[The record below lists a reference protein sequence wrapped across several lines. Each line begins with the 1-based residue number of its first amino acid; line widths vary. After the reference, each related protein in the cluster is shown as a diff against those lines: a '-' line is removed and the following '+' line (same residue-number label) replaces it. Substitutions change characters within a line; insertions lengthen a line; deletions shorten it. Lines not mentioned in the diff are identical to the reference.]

1 MFLEIFS
8 LYIKGLLL
16 AIVFVFLAGII
27 WNFWRAARK
36 LDKTVKER
44 QAFFIRCVDDVNYD
58 YSCFILCIY
67 GDFINVQS
75 IIIAILLSDCYN
87 EKIIEILR

>member
-16 AIVFVFLAGII
+16 AIIFVFLVGII

-36 LDKTVKER
+36 LDKTAKER
-44 QAFFIRCVDDVNYD
+44 QAFLYDV
-58 YSCFILCIY
+58 LMM
-67 GDFINVQS
+67 S
-75 IIIAILLSDCYN
+75 IMTIPVLSFAFMAILLMF
-87 EKIIEILR
+87 KA

>member
-16 AIVFVFLAGII
+16 AIVFVFLVGII

-36 LDKTVKER
+36 LDKTAKKR
-44 QAFFIRCVDDVNYD
+44 QAFLYDV
-58 YSCFILCIY
+58 LMM
-67 GDFINVQS
+67 S
-75 IIIAILLSDCYN
+75 IMTIPVLSFAFMAILLMF
-87 EKIIEILR
+87 KA

>member
-16 AIVFVFLAGII
+16 AIVFVFLVGII

-36 LDKTVKER
+36 LDKTAKER
-44 QAFFIRCVDDVNYD
+44 QAFLYDV
-58 YSCFILCIY
+58 LMM
-67 GDFINVQS
+67 S
-75 IIIAILLSDCYN
+75 IMTIPVLSFAFMAILLMF
-87 EKIIEILR
+87 KA

>member
-16 AIVFVFLAGII
+16 AVVFVFLVGII

-36 LDKTVKER
+36 LDKTAKER
-44 QAFFIRCVDDVNYD
+44 QAFLYDV
-58 YSCFILCIY
+58 LMM
-67 GDFINVQS
+67 S
-75 IIIAILLSDCYN
+75 IMTIPVLSFALMAILLMF
-87 EKIIEILR
+87 KA

>member
-16 AIVFVFLAGII
+16 AIVFVFLVGII

-44 QAFFIRCVDDVNYD
+44 QAFLYDV
-58 YSCFILCIY
+58 LMM
-67 GDFINVQS
+67 S
-75 IIIAILLSDCYN
+75 IMTIPVLSFAFMAILLMF
-87 EKIIEILR
+87 KA

>member
-27 WNFWRAARK
+27 WNFGRAARK
-36 LDKTVKER
+36 LDKTAKER
-44 QAFFIRCVDDVNYD
+44 QAFLYDV
-58 YSCFILCIY
+58 LMM
-67 GDFINVQS
+67 S
-75 IIIAILLSDCYN
+75 IMTIPVLSFAFMAILLMF
-87 EKIIEILR
+87 KA

>member
-16 AIVFVFLAGII
+16 AVVFVFLVDII

-36 LDKTVKER
+36 LDKTAKER
-44 QAFFIRCVDDVNYD
+44 QAFLYDV
-58 YSCFILCIY
+58 LMM
-67 GDFINVQS
+67 S
-75 IIIAILLSDCYN
+75 IMTIPVLSFAFMAILLMF
-87 EKIIEILR
+87 KA

>member
-16 AIVFVFLAGII
+16 AIVFVFLVGII

-36 LDKTVKER
+36 LDKTAKER
-44 QAFFIRCVDDVNYD
+44 QAFLYDVL
-58 YSCFILCIY
+58 IM
-67 GDFINVQS
+67 S
-75 IIIAILLSDCYN
+75 IMTIPVLSFAFMAILLMF
-87 EKIIEILR
+87 KA

>member
-16 AIVFVFLAGII
+16 AIVFVFLVGII

-36 LDKTVKER
+36 LDKTAKER
-44 QAFFIRCVDDVNYD
+44 QAFLYD
-58 YSCFILCIY
+58 ILMM
-67 GDFINVQS
+67 S
-75 IIIAILLSDCYN
+75 IMTIPVLSFAFMAILLMF
-87 EKIIEILR
+87 KA